1 MVFHPNRNLDEHLD
15 ANLTLP
21 RLVTDAS
28 GTVLYTNEAFQTL
41 TRRSTPI
48 EQGQNIFDFMRFEDM
63 DDIFHHAWMGGDNE
77 DVLAGLFDGEHHV
90 SFGDDMRAVPLQFNW
105 VDMVDGRRFLIAS
118 SIGQDEQAREQII
131 PIIEGKDPEAHKD
144 VEYYDTETE
153 TSLNHFLD
161 MSHEL
166 LCCLDEDIAFTWM
179 NDTFCGLLKT
189 DQIVLGQ
196 KNFLDLVHPDEKTF
210 VRQIVSDLT
219 HDMDGQIINFEARM
233 IASDGDVLF
242 LEWRLKKTDGQIY
255 CVGHDLTA
263 IKHHENTLRQ
273 QQDKLLEAEAIGKM
287 GHWHWR
293 LGEDHFMWSD
303 EIYRIFG
310 QEPDEFVPSV
320 DTVNTMVYR
329 RDAGRIMQVFQR
341 AMIENK
347 DYELDFR
354 INRPSGA
361 ICYVRCQGR
370 CETDMDGD
378 VIGLYGIMQD
388 ITQDTL
394 REQDLREAKDAA
406 ERAYAAKSR
415 FLANMSHE
423 LRTPLNAIIGFSEMI
438 QNQLLGPI
446 GNDRYLEYIG
456 GIRESGEH
464 LLDLISDILDMSKI
478 EAGKYQLDLE
488 KFSIAKVIRMAVH
501 MMEGR
506 AIDSS
511 IKIIVNI
518 EDEDLQVI
526 ADRRALMQ
534 IMLNLLSN
542 AVKFSP
548 GESKIDIACTRFD
561 DFVEIS
567 VQDCGIGIP
576 PHKLQAIMKPFE
588 QVSSEYTREHEGSG
602 LGLAIT
608 KELVEMHGGKIA
620 IESEVD
626 QGTTVMIR
634 LPYNAADAIAQSA

>member
-1 MVFHPNRNLDEHLD
+1 MSVASDKKPHIDHNALN
-15 ANLTLP
+15 ALP
-21 RLVTDAS
+21 RLVADAS
-28 GTVLYTNEAFQTL
+28 GRIIYANKSFSTL
-41 TRRSTPI
+41 AGRSAPI
-48 EQGQNIFDFMRFEDM
+48 EKGEKLFDILHFEDM
-63 DDIFHHAWMGGDNE
+63 DDIFHRAWMGDDAE
-77 DVLAGLFDGEHHV
+77 DTLAGLFDGEHHV
-90 SFGDDMRAVPLQFNW
+90 SFSKGSRPVPLYFDW
-105 VDMVDGRRFLIAS
+105 VEMADGRRFLIAS
-118 SIGQDEQAREQII
+118 FVGESETAKKEIYSELEA
-131 PIIEGKDPEAHKD
+131 GKDKAD
-144 VEYYDTETE
+144 VEYYDIDD

-161 MSHEL
+161 MSHEI
-166 LCCLDEDIAFTWM
+166 LCTLDQEGTFKWV
-179 NDTFCGLLKT
+179 NDTFCAALKT
-189 DQIVLGQ
+189 DQVILGD
-196 KNFLDLVHPDEKTF
+196 KTFIDLVHPDERSAI
-210 VRQIVSDLT
+210 RQTLSDLQ
-219 HDMDGQIINFEARM
+219 HSIDGQIANFETRM
-233 IASDGDVLF
+233 LASNSDISY
-242 LEWRLKKTDGQIY
+242 LEWRFKKIGAELY
-255 CVGHDLTA
+255 CVGQDVTD
-263 IKHHENTLRQ
+263 IKSHEDELRRQ
-273 QQDKLLEAEAIGKM
+273 QSKLLEAETIGRM

-293 LGEDHFMWSD
+293 LGEDHFEWSD

-310 QEPDEFVPSV
+310 QDINEFVPSI
-320 DTVNTMVYR
+320 DTVNQMVYR
-329 RDAGRIMQVFQR
+329 RDSGRIMQVFQR

-347 DYELDFR
+347 DYEMDFR

-394 REQDLREAKDAA
+394 REQDLRDAKEAA

-446 GNDRYLEYIG
+446 GTERYLEYIG

-478 EAGKYQLDLE
+478 EAGKYDLDLE

-506 AIDSS
+506 AVDAS
-511 IKIIVNI
+511 IKMIILI
-518 EDEDLQVI
+518 DDEDVQIV
-526 ADRRALMQ
+526 ADRRAVMQ
-534 IMLNLLSN
+534 ILLNLLSN

-548 GESKIDIACTRFD
+548 DGGNITITCKNTDRYIDITVAD
-561 DFVEIS
+561 N
-567 VQDCGIGIP
+567 GIGIP
-576 PHKLQAIMKPFE
+576 SHKLQSIMKPFE

-608 KELVEMHGGKIA
+608 KELVEMHGGKVS
-620 IESEVD
+620 IESEID
-626 QGTTVMIR
+626 KGTSVSMR
-634 LPYNAADAIAQSA
+634 LPVQAEDIKKSVA